1 MALSVL
7 NFESKYL
14 NANTTVNIILPDRPR
29 QVDPIEYHNP
39 EKKYKVLW
47 LLHGAFGD
55 HSSWLRR
62 TNIETYACEKE
73 IMVVMP
79 GVLNSNYSNWPNF
92 GSGFDVEQF
101 LIDELMPLV
110 YHWFPASDKR
120 EDNFIA
126 GLSMG
131 GQGCTRYA
139 VWYPEKFAAAAVLSG
154 SPVSW
159 NDLSEEW
166 MSAGMFRNQID
177 ACGGIDALR
186 ASHAYTWQ
194 RIKELAPTG
203 ELPRMY
209 FTMGKDDY
217 LFDGWYVPFKNFA
230 QEVGLNATFEEYD
243 GYGHEWRFWD
253 FSIQRALEFFGLPDV
268 ILNNEYVNK
277 EADSN

>member
-7 NFESKYL
+7 NFESMYL
-14 NANTTVNIILPDRPR
+14 NGNTTVNIILPDRPR
-29 QVDPIEYHNP
+29 MIPPADYHKP

-62 TNIETYACEKE
+62 SNIETYACEKE

-79 GVLNSNYSNWPNF
+79 GVLNSNYSNWPAF
-92 GSGFDVEQF
+92 GSGFDVEKF

-131 GQGCTRYA
+131 GQGCARYA
-139 VWYPEKFAAAAVLSG
+139 VWYPEKFAAAAFLSG

-159 NDLSEEW
+159 RDLSKDW
-166 MSAGMFRNQID
+166 LKLGLFANQIE
-177 ACGGIDALR
+177 ASGGIEALR
-186 ASHAYTWQ
+186 ASHANTWDRMEQ
-194 RIKELAPTG
+194 LAHTG
-203 ELPRMY
+203 ALPRMY
-209 FTMGKDDY
+209 ATMGTADFMYDD
-217 LFDGWYVPFKNFA
+217 WYVPFKEFA
-230 QEVGLNATFEEYD
+230 QKIGLDVTFEEYE
-243 GYGHEWRFWD
+243 GYIHDWRFWD
-253 FSIQRALEFFGLPDV
+253 MAIQRALEFFGLPTV
-268 ILNNEYVNK
+268 IYDNKYVK
-277 EADSN
+277 